1 MPATTKPHIVITG
14 ASGFIGS
21 ALAQHFSQS
30 GYAVSALVRSL
41 PKQQH
46 PNLNYVVYHLEQ
58 PLPEMNF
65 STTPVFIHC
74 AYSKQGSKVGV
85 DANEIAAQ
93 HILQH
98 LTTKA
103 IQHCIFFSSLSAS
116 SSSNTYYAQQKKKIE
131 QLLTGPN
138 TSLLRPG
145 LVIGKGGLF
154 YNTFT
159 FIKRFG
165 LLPLIGKGNQPVYYI
180 GIDDLVKICETL
192 VVEKRVGCFYALHEQ
207 AMPYKQFYKTVA
219 QQFQKRLFL
228 LPLPIGLVK
237 LAAKIYSAL
246 PRTSK
251 ITSDAIKGL
260 QQVPVP
266 DASILQ
272 HSVYGF
278 ELERLE
284 TSLEKLSPALFPKFN
299 QTD

>member
-1 MPATTKPHIVITG
+1 MPATTKPHIVISG

-41 PKQQH
+41 PKHQH
-46 PNLNYVVYHLEQ
+46 PNLNYVLYHLEQ

-65 STTPVFIHC
+65 STAPVFIHC
-74 AYSKQGSKVGV
+74 AYSKQSSTNGV

-93 HILQH
+93 HLLQH
-98 LTTKA
+98 LKNNT

-116 SSSNTYYAQQKKKIE
+116 SSSNTYYAQQKNKIE
-131 QLLTGPN
+131 QVLAGTN
-138 TSLLRPG
+138 NSVLRPG

-180 GIDDLVKICETL
+180 GIDDLVKICEIL
-192 VVEKRVGCFYALHEQ
+192 IIEKRIGCFYALHHQ
-207 AMPYKQFYKTVA
+207 AIPYKQFYKAIA

-228 LPLPIGLVK
+228 LPLPIGFIK
-237 LAAKIYSAL
+237 LAAKVYNAW

-266 DASILQ
+266 DANILQ

-278 ELERLE
+278 ELEHLE
-284 TSLEKLSPALFPKFN
+284 KSLEKL
-299 QTD
+299 